1 MKKKRLEGAVRG
13 SARLQPATQRSRTRA
28 KAPRYPTPSTT
39 LHRDCLVG
47 ANPIIWSND
56 DFNELAGNV
65 PLDTILREMR
75 AAGYAGSELGHA
87 YPRTPTALAD
97 ALGRHDLRLVSGW
110 HSTYLATADLAAEEK
125 NFRAHLNLLKTL
137 GARVA
142 IVAECS
148 HCIHGT
154 REAALGFC
162 TSDRRA
168 LDAAEWDRLVIGL
181 KLFCTVAASAEMRVV
196 YHHHMGTV
204 IQTEAELDRLF
215 ADVPAL
221 FLLLDPGHLAFAG
234 LDPVAVT
241 QRHAARIRH
250 VHLKSVR
257 PAIAERVRREGWSF
271 CRAVT
276 EGVFT
281 IPGDGCVDFPAIFRI
296 LKSVDYRGWL
306 VAEAEEDP
314 VKVPALP
321 KARAARDYIRTHAGV

>member
-1 MKKKRLEGAVRG
+1 MSSV
-13 SARLQPATQRSRTRA
+13 SP
-28 KAPRYPTPSTT
+28 TT

-56 DFNELAGNV
+56 DFNELAGDV

-87 YPRTPTALAD
+87 YPRTPAALAD

-110 HSTYLATADLAAEEK
+110 HSTTLATADLAAEEK

-154 REAALGFC
+154 REAALGFG
-162 TSDRRA
+162 TADRRA
-168 LDAAEWDRLVIGL
+168 LDAAEWTRFVAGL
-181 KLFCTVAASAEMRVV
+181 KHLCAVAASEEMRVG

-204 IQTEAELDRLF
+204 IQTESELDRLL
-215 ADVPAL
+215 AEVPAL

-234 LDPVAVT
+234 IDPVAVT
-241 QRHAARIRH
+241 QRHAARIAH

-296 LKSVDYRGWL
+296 LASVDYRGWL
-306 VAEAEEDP
+306 VVEAEEDP
-314 VKVPALP
+314 GIVPALP
-321 KARAARDYIRTHAGV
+321 KAKLARHYVRTHAGV

>member
-1 MKKKRLEGAVRG
+1 M
-13 SARLQPATQRSRTRA
+13 PA
-28 KAPRYPTPSTT
+28 TT

-56 DFNELAGNV
+56 DFNELAGDV

-87 YPRTPTALAD
+87 YPRTPAALAEPL
-97 ALGRHDLRLVSGW
+97 ARHNLRLVSGW
-110 HSTYLATADLAAEEK
+110 HSTFLATADLAAEEK

-148 HCIHGT
+148 HCIHGA
-154 REAALGFC
+154 RAAALGFG
-162 TSDRRA
+162 TADRRT
-168 LDAAEWDRLVIGL
+168 LHEAEWSRLVAGL
-181 KLFCTVAASAEMRVV
+181 KHLCTVAATEEMRVV

-204 IQTEAELDRLF
+204 IQTEAELDRLLSE
-215 ADVPAL
+215 VPAL

-234 LDPVAVT
+234 VDPVAIAH
-241 QRHAARIRH
+241 RHAARIGH

-257 PAIAERVRREGWSF
+257 PAIAERVRRENWSF

-281 IPGDGCVDFPAIFRI
+281 IPGDGCVDFPAIFAI
-296 LKSVDYRGWL
+296 LAAAEYRGWL

-314 VKVPALP
+314 LKVPAFP
-321 KARAARDYIRTHAGV
+321 KARTARDYVRAHAGV